1 MAITKKLIVTLKD
14 DIATPSE
21 KVYIYRGD
29 IGVDIIIE
37 LENFN
42 YRIDS
47 ISKKNMINR
56 IEAYFKTPQGAVRKY
71 NDEVD
76 IINGDKIKF
85 SFNRNVINDMQLI
98 GQYELQFHLFDKE
111 NNRITIPSYFF
122 YVKEPLHEN
131 TSDEGAVVG
140 YAVVDYSK
148 VQDDDIVLFAV
159 DENGYIKTDWKTG
172 DIITASKLNKIETQL
187 ESNTNKINKL
197 EPYDDTELKNSLNNL
212 KDTINNIQVPTKT
225 SELENDS
232 NFATERFVTTKIA
245 EASLGGGSNV
255 DLSEYQTVIDNTLN
269 TEDKT
274 ISGSINEIKAKVD
287 SIKVPTKTS
296 DLINDSNFTT
306 NDYVDE
312 MLGGKRL
319 VYLTQSEYDLLPDVE
334 KNDINTVYNITDATN
349 DYVTNAELEAKGYVT
364 ESIVDDKINQAQIG
378 GKVDLSLYATLE
390 QVDKKIAQSSVLET
404 NMTVINSIGGITAG
418 SDLNGMST
426 LEILN
431 KLLFPYVAPTY
442 SVVGTPN
449 GGVYEK
455 GSIQTITNVRVTVT
469 KKSEKITKIEVF
481 DGSTS
486 LGYLEGVDIEGTF
499 NFNVNVKVNSINKQL
514 TVTITDAL
522 NNRHSARTGL
532 FNFIYPYY
540 VGVCEVND
548 EITET
553 LIKGL
558 TKRIETKGSKSIS
571 YTTNN
576 QKMVFAYP
584 SSYGNIT
591 KILDP
596 NNFDVTNTF
605 NKTAIRIIGLDG
617 TAQNYNVYINSASTV
632 TNFTMRFNY

>member
-85 SFNRNVINDMQLI
+85 SFNKKVIDDMQLI

-148 VQDDDIVLFAV
+148 VQDDDVVLFAV

-187 ESNTNKINKL
+187 GLNTNKLNEL
-197 EPYDDTELKNSLNNL
+197 EPYDDTELNNSLNNL
-212 KDTINNIQVPTKT
+212 RDAINNLNIPTKT

-232 NFATERFVTTKIA
+232 NFATEEFVTTKIS
-245 EASLGGGSNV
+245 EASLSGGGSNI
-255 DLSEYQTVIDNTLN
+255 DLSEYQTIIDNTLN

-274 ISGSINEIKAKVD
+274 ISGSINEIKAEVD
-287 SIKVPTKTS
+287 SIRVPTKTS

-306 NDYVDE
+306 NDYVNG
-312 MLGGKRL
+312 MLGGKKL
-319 VYLTQSEYDLLPDVE
+319 VYLTQLEYDSLSDVE
-334 KNDINTVYNITDATN
+334 RNDGNTVYNITDIN
-349 DYVTNAELEAKGYVT
+349 INYVT
-364 ESIVDDKINQAQIG
+364 EEELNNKEYATQTYVSAKIAEAQLG
-378 GKVDLSLYATLE
+378 GGGGEVDLSAYATLE
-390 QVDKKIAQSSVLET
+390 QVDEKVSRFNTLET
-404 NMTVINSIGGITAG
+404 NMTVINSIGGISAG
-418 SDLNGMST
+418 TDLNGMTT

-431 KLLFPYVAPTY
+431 KLIFPYVAPTY
-442 SVVGTPN
+442 NVVGTPN
-449 GGVYEK
+449 GGIYEK
-455 GSIQTITNVRVTVT
+455 GNNQTITNVRVTVT
-469 KKSEKITKIEVF
+469 KKSEKITRIEVF

-486 LGYLEGVDIEGTF
+486 LGYLEGIDIENGGTF
-499 NFNVNVKVNSINKQL
+499 NFNVNVAVNSINKRL
-514 TVTITDAL
+514 TATITDAS
-522 NNRHSARTGL
+522 NNSYSAKTGS

-540 VGVCEVND
+540 IGVCEVND

-558 TKRIETKGSKSIS
+558 AKRIETKGSKSIS

-617 TAQNYNVYINSASTV
+617 TAQNYNVYINSA
-632 TNFTMRFNY
+632 

>member
-14 DIATPSE
+14 DVATPNE

-42 YRIDS
+42 YKIDS

-56 IEAYFKTPQGAVRKY
+56 IEAYFKNPQGAVKKY

-85 SFNRNVINDMQLI
+85 SFNKKVINDMQLI

-122 YVKEPLHEN
+122 YVKEPLHESA
-131 TSDEGAVVG
+131 SDEGAVVG

-148 VQDDDIVLFAV
+148 VQDDDIVLFAM

-187 ESNTNKINKL
+187 ESNTNKLNKL

-212 KDTINNIQVPTKT
+212 SNAINNLDIPTKT

-232 NFATERFVTTKIA
+232 NFAT
-245 EASLGGGSNV
+245 SS
-255 DLSEYQTVIDNTLN
+255 
-269 TEDKT
+269 
-274 ISGSINEIKAKVD
+274 
-287 SIKVPTKTS
+287 
-296 DLINDSNFTT
+296 
-306 NDYVDE
+306 YVDE
-312 MLGGKRL
+312 MLGGKKL
-319 VYLTQSEYDLLPDVE
+319 VYLTQSEYDLLTDAE
-334 KNDINTVYNITDATN
+334 KNDSNIVYNIIDATD
-349 DYVTNAELEAKGYVT
+349 DYITNEELEAKGYVT
-364 ESIVDDKINQAQIG
+364 ESIVDDKISQAQ
-378 GKVDLSLYATLE
+378 VDLSLYATLE
-390 QVDKKIAQSSVLET
+390 QVDEKITQSNVLET
-404 NMTVINSIGGITAG
+404 DMTVINGIGGISAG
-418 SDLNGMST
+418 TDLNGMTT
-426 LEILN
+426 LEILD
-431 KLLFPYVAPTY
+431 KLIFPYVAPTY

-455 GSIQTITNVRVTVT
+455 GNNQVITNVKVTVT
-469 KKSEKITKIEVF
+469 KKSKKIIKIDIF
-481 DGSTS
+481 DDSTL
-486 LGYLEGVDIEGTF
+486 LGRLRGVDIENGGTF
-499 NFNVNVKVNSINKQL
+499 NFNVNVEVNSTNKQL
-514 TVTITDAL
+514 TATITDAS
-522 NNRHSARTGL
+522 NNSYSAKTGS
-532 FNFIYPYY
+532 FNFVYPYY

-548 EITET
+548 EITES

-584 SSYGNIT
+584 SRYGDIA

-596 NNFDVTNTF
+596 NSFDVTNTF
-605 NKTAIRIIGLDG
+605 NKTTMSIIGLDG
-617 TAQNYNVYINSASTV
+617 TAQNYYVYTNSASTV
-632 TNFTMRFNY
+632 TNFAMKFNY